1 MAKFER
7 AFKGDFDNCINFIEE
22 EILKRSSSSSLEGKT
37 NYDLDDVKVAVRV
50 FERYSL
56 IGSNRVSLNVTL
68 VGKEKDLFISAISSG
83 GSQAVLFKINTFGE
97 EAFLS
102 EVENV
107 LKEYID
113 GQI

>member
-7 AFKGDFDNCINFIEE
+7 EFKGDFDKCINIIEE
-22 EILKRSSSSSLEGKT
+22 EVIRRSSSSSLEGKT
-37 NYDLDDVKVAVRV
+37 FYCVDDVKVGVCV
-50 FERYSL
+50 FERYSM

-68 VGKEKDLFISAISSG
+68 IGKENDLFISAISSG
-83 GSQAVLFKINTFGE
+83 GSQAILFKINTFGE

-102 EVENV
+102 ELENII
-107 LKEYID
+107 KDYIN